1 MIKIRL
7 IVILSVVFWELM
19 KTNQNE
25 NVKTETR
32 RNNLTDEFHVLKVRK
47 FEIYTKFS
55 RLLEF
60 RIYDLFRI

>member
-1 MIKIRL
+1 
-7 IVILSVVFWELM
+7 M

-25 NVKTETR
+25 NDKTGTR
-32 RNNLTDEFHVLKVRK
+32 RNNQTDEFHVLKVRK